1 MGHCTRLRTGSR
13 AREVV
18 GAVIGAGVLAT
29 LASCNRGGGA
39 RARANAGTELTKGGV
54 SPDASAAPVAK
65 SKPGMAFIP
74 AGTLVAGTPIDRA
87 PRVAEEELPGTKI
100 PLGEYYIDLLPY
112 PDEAGAIATTN
123 VSRDE
128 ASALCVAKG
137 KRLCSELEWERA
149 CKGPENTTYEEGDEF
164 HAATCGLGAAADLSA
179 KRPTGE
185 QAACVSGFVV
195 REMHGGAW
203 EWTDD
208 PWGRGGRKD
217 LGVLKGGNATAGELA
232 GRCANSLARTPVTKS
247 PSMGFRCC
255 AGPRNEAKVDL
266 PVKVEPAL
274 ERSMKT
280 AEMTAPWLPFA
291 RETWPLKNPNAAG
304 AAPFAFVHAF
314 TWHPGGNESLIIGSG
329 CAKDYPRPR
338 CGLLVGR
345 TLPGDALDA
354 GVDGGSLAGARA
366 RVRVLMRVDTGS
378 IAAEVAEVGEARR
391 LRFTGVDTTSA
402 FLRDFTYAYGR
413 IVTGEIRR

>member
-1 MGHCTRLRTGSR
+1 MGSR
-13 AREVV
+13 TRTRPRAARAV
-18 GAVIGAGVLAT
+18 GAALGLGALAT

-39 RARANAGTELTKGGV
+39 RARANAGTELTKGGI
-54 SPDASAAPVAK
+54 SPDASAATDAK
-65 SKPGMAFIP
+65 SMPGMAFIP

-112 PDEAGAIATTN
+112 PDESGAIATTN
-123 VSRDE
+123 VTREE
-128 ASALCVAKG
+128 ASGLCEAKG
-137 KRLCSELEWERA
+137 KRLCTELEWERA
-149 CKGPENTTYEEGDEF
+149 CKGPENTTYEEGDDF
-164 HAATCGLGAAADLSA
+164 HAATCGIGAAADLSA
-179 KRPTGE
+179 KRPTGDL
-185 QAACVSGFVV
+185 AASVSGFGV

-203 EWTDD
+203 EWTGEA
-208 PWGRGGRKD
+208 WGRGGRKD
-217 LGVLKGGNATAGELA
+217 LGVLKGGNSTAGELA

-255 AGPRNEAKVDL
+255 RGAKNEAKVDL

-280 AEMTAPWLPFA
+280 TELMAPWLPFA

-304 AAPFAFVHAF
+304 AAQFAFVHAF
-314 TWHPGGNESLIIGSG
+314 AWHPGGNESLIIGSG
-329 CAKDYPRPR
+329 CTKDYPRPR

-345 TLPGDALDA
+345 MLPGDAADTPDA
-354 GVDGGSLAGARA
+354 AVDGGSAAGARA
-366 RVRVLMRVDTGS
+366 RVLMRVDTGFV
-378 IAAEVAEVGEARR
+378 AAEVAEVGEARR
-391 LRFTGVDTTSA
+391 LRFTGIDTTSA